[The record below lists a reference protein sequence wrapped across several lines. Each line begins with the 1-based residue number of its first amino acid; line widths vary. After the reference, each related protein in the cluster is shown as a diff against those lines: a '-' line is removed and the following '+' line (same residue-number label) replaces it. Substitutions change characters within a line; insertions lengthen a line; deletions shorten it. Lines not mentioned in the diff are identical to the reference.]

1 MPSCERFVCLVA
13 LILAPAVAHGQVAK
27 NAFQD
32 VPAVQRE
39 TLSRRM
45 ALYTKTFRQRDWWTL
60 FGLVSRDGKG
70 DISKKD
76 FVRFMHESHNPKAPF
91 EDYPPRLQHFS
102 PNRTVANPGSGGF
115 DIYGCV
121 EAVKYGDREGG
132 VGVLH
137 AVYENDKWVFTG
149 WKYIDPG
156 ADCSVLDDAA
166 WKTPALMT
174 WGEPMI
180 EILCVVETCIL

>member
-1 MPSCERFVCLVA
+1 MSSCERFVCLVA
-13 LILAPAVAHGQVAK
+13 LILAPAVARGQTAK
-27 NAFQD
+27 NAFQV

-39 TLSRRM
+39 TLSQRI

-70 DISKKD
+70 DISKRD
-76 FVRFMHESHNPKAPF
+76 FVRFMRESHNPKTTL
-91 EDYPPRLQHFS
+91 EEYPPRLQHFS
-102 PNRTVANPGSGGF
+102 PNRTVANPYSGGF

-121 EAVKYGDREGG
+121 VAMKYGDREGG

-137 AVYENDKWVFTG
+137 AVYENDKWAFTR

-156 ADCSVLDDAA
+156 ADCSVLADAD
-166 WKTPALMT
+166 WKIPAAMT

-180 EILCVVETCIL
+180 EILCVVERCIL